1 MSKKKKTVQEEFVNE
16 MTGKSLRQFELD
28 KYTKGVIDDINKN
41 KSDDN
46 LVGIVAI
53 GDFHDIDNPVISSGG
68 FFPSNP
74 RKRDLFC
81 GVFLVNCVES
91 FIRACDDNNVDV
103 LKWFIHN
110 CKALLDY
117 YEKFIK
123 DFEQEQAAKEK
134 K

>member
-1 MSKKKKTVQEEFVNE
+1 MSKKKETVQEEFVKE
-16 MTGKSLRQFELD
+16 MTGKSLRQVELD
-28 KYTKGVIDDINKN
+28 KYMKGVIDDIIKN

-68 FFPSNP
+68 LLPSNP
-74 RKRDLFC
+74 RNRDLFR
-81 GVFLVNCVES
+81 GLFLMKCVEG
-91 FIRACDDNNVDV
+91 FIRDCDDNEVDV
-103 LKWFIHN
+103 LKWFIHD
-110 CKALLDY
+110 CKAMLDY